1 MQSVI
6 KFLKKILLVIE
17 LFFVI
22 LFVHWDKVLFVGI
35 IALDQFCKALV
46 VNRMTPGESIPVIND
61 FFHITYLLNPGA
73 AFGIL
78 PNQRMFF
85 IAAGILLLAV
95 GAYFYPKLK
104 KTDTILKFGAVT
116 LVSGAVANL
125 IDRAQSGLVV
135 DFLDFRVWP
144 IFNIADVA
152 IILGTFV
159 IIYAV
164 IFTMGEVSEVEEV
177 RR

>member
-1 MQSVI
+1 ML
-6 KFLKKILLVIE
+6 KYLLRTLKK
-17 LFFVI
+17 
-22 LFVHWDKVLFVGI
+22 
-35 IALDQFCKALV
+35 
-46 VNRMTPGESIPVIND
+46 S
-61 FFHITYLLNPGA
+61 
-73 AFGIL
+73 
-78 PNQRMFF
+78 
-85 IAAGILLLAV
+85 
-95 GAYFYPKLK
+95 
-104 KTDTILKFGAVT
+104 DTVLKFGVVS

-164 IFTMGEVSEVEEV
+164 IFTMGEVGEIE
-177 RR
+177 RG

>member
-1 MQSVI
+1 MTE
-6 KFLKKILLVIE
+6 FLKKLLLYIE

-22 LFVHWDKVLFVGI
+22 LFVHWDKILFVGI
-35 IALDQFCKALV
+35 IALDQFSKGLIV
-46 VNRMTPGESIPVIND
+46 SRMTPGESIPVIKN

-73 AFGIL
+73 AFGIF
-78 PNQRMFF
+78 PNQRLFF
-85 IAAGILLLAV
+85 IVAGIFLLVSA
-95 GAYFYPKLK
+95 AYFYPKLK
-104 KTDTILKFGAVT
+104 KSDTVLKFGVVS

-164 IFTMGEVSEVEEV
+164 IFTMGEVGEIE
-177 RR
+177 RG